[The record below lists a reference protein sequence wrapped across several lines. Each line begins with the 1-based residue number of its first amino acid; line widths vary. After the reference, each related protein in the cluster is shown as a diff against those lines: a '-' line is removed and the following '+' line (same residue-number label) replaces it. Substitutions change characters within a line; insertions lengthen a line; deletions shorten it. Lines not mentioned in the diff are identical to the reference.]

1 MSDGY
6 PKLEK
11 AIRFAAKA
19 HRGFLKDGPN
29 PLPYIVHPVEVVLL
43 LRHVGGVLDEDVLC
57 AGALHDTLEWS
68 DAKPEQIRKRFGG
81 RVLGLVQEMTRREPT
96 EEERAGLDKDGVWEL
111 RSRVLLAEIAAM
123 SPEAQTIKLA
133 DRCSNLQLAFEIKS
147 GRKLDRTLAQTEE
160 ILKIVDRSVCPGL
173 WDRIRQ
179 MLDGARSS
187 I

>member
-6 PKLEK
+6 PKLER

-68 DAKPEQIRKRFGG
+68 DVEPEQIRSRFGK
-81 RVLGLVQEMTRREPT
+81 RVLALVREMTRREPT
-96 EEERAGLDKDGVWEL
+96 PDEIAGRSKDEVWEL
-111 RSRVLLAEIAAM
+111 RSRMLLAEIEAM
-123 SPEAQTIKLA
+123 SPAAQTIKLA
-133 DRCSNLQLAFEIKS
+133 DRCSNLQLAFEIKK
-147 GRKLDRTLAQTEE
+147 GPKLARTLAQTET
-160 ILKIVDRSVCPGL
+160 ILRIVDRSVCPGL
-173 WDRIRQ
+173 WDRLRQ
-179 MLDGARSS
+179 MLDRGPAGS
-187 I
+187 